1 MKLWQRY
8 FFQEIFK
15 VFFFFLFSFFFL
27 YSLLEYS
34 THMDDFFKDKHFQI
48 GELLGYYGN
57 QFLKRA
63 DLLLPLALLIAT
75 IKVLTTLNTRREWMV
90 LLVAGLSTRR
100 LLQPFFAVAFL
111 SCLFNFLNFE
121 FLLPRALLQIDEF
134 HATHFKHS
142 HRAQRKE
149 LIHLLSLRDNSKLIY
164 QSYDSEKDA
173 LFDVV
178 WIRSPDDIWR
188 MKFLSADP
196 AKPIAQY
203 VDHLTRNREG
213 LLEKSESHELYRFNN
228 LKWHPRMTG
237 KSFIP
242 FESRSLKNL
251 FHLAFK
257 DKSTTAYEFPKII
270 TQLCFKSV
278 IPFIAFIIVLFIAP
292 ICLTFSRHL
301 NLFLIYALSLFGLL
315 SCYMVMDSL
324 VTLGENTVISP
335 LIAAFLPLTILGV
348 ISTWNFLRKT

>member
-1 MKLWQRY
+1 MKLWERY
-8 FFQEIFK
+8 FFREIFK
-15 VFFFFLFSFFFL
+15 VFFFFLFAFFFL

-34 THMDDFFKDKHFQI
+34 THMDDFFKDNHFQFW
-48 GELLGYYGN
+48 ELLGYYGN

-63 DLLLPLALLIAT
+63 DLLLPLALLIAGV
-75 IKVLTTLNTRREWMV
+75 KVLTTLNTRREWMV
-90 LLVAGLSTRR
+90 LLVAGIKTRK
-100 LLQPFFAVAFL
+100 LLRPFFAAACL

-121 FLLPRALLQIDEF
+121 FLLPRALVQIDEF

-149 LIHLLSLRDNSKLIY
+149 LIHLLSLKDNSKLIY
-164 QSYDSEKDA
+164 QSYDAAKDA

-196 AKPIAQY
+196 AQPVAQF
-203 VDHLTRNREG
+203 VDHLVRNKEG
-213 LLEKSESHELYRFNN
+213 FLEKTDSHELYRFND
-228 LKWHPRMTG
+228 LKWRPSMTG

-242 FESRSLKNL
+242 FESRSLKDL
-251 FHLAFK
+251 VRLAFH
-257 DKSTTAYEFPKII
+257 DRATTAYEFPKIV
-270 TQLCFKSV
+270 TQLCFKTA
-278 IPFIAFIIVLFIAP
+278 IPFISFIVILAVAP
-292 ICLTFSRHL
+292 ACLTFTRQL

-315 SCYMVMDSL
+315 SCYMIMDSL
-324 VTLGENTVISP
+324 VTLGENSVISP
-335 LIAAFLPLTILGV
+335 LIAAFLPLTILGT